1 MARTMSPADLSW
13 KRSYPVEGRCQDCG
27 EDIAAAVVI
36 TATTDWVRRVES
48 IEQLRRSMH
57 RAVADKAMERHA
69 RECRGRG
76 RRG

>member
-1 MARTMSPADLSW
+1 
-13 KRSYPVEGRCQDCG
+13 
-27 EDIAAAVVI
+27 
-36 TATTDWVRRVES
+36 VES

-57 RAVADKAMERHA
+57 RAVADKVMERHA